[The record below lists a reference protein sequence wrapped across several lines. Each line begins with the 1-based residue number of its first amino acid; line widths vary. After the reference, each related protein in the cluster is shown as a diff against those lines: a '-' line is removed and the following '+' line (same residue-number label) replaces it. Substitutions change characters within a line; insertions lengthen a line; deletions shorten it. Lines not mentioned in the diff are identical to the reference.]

1 MTLNFQ
7 IYLILI
13 ALRNFKFTGILIAT
27 ILLTTAFM
35 VEDFKALQLKYDRV
49 QTAYDQKSEAVFA
62 LLASKHLHPSQ
73 LELYFR
79 AIKNEK
85 TLEIW
90 AKNRTDETFQ
100 HVKDYVFAGYCGSLG
115 PKRKEGDMQIPEGF
129 YHINRFNPMSSF
141 YLSLG
146 LNYPNESDRI
156 LGHKSKPGSDIFIH
170 GTNITSRCIPIT
182 DEKIKE
188 VYILAIEAKNA
199 GQEKIPVD
207 IFPAR
212 LDEKSFEELKAYS
225 KSPEYIEYW
234 RPWLGNKVINS
245 DAMNLF
251 WAQLKPR
258 YQYFETHR
266 QLKSFKVNEKGKYVY

>member
-1 MTLNFQ
+1 M
-7 IYLILI
+7 
-13 ALRNFKFTGILIAT
+13 RNFKLISTLVAS
-27 ILLTTAFM
+27 IFLTTAFM

-62 LLASKHLHPSQ
+62 LLASKQLQPSQ

-85 TLEIW
+85 ILEIW
-90 AKNRTDETFQ
+90 GKNHADESFQ
-100 HVKDYVFAGYCGSLG
+100 HITDYAFAGYCGSLG
-115 PKRKEGDMQIPEGF
+115 PKRKEGDMQIPEGL

-156 LGHKSKPGSDIFIH
+156 LGHKSKPGYDIFIH
-170 GTNITSRCIPIT
+170 GTNVTSGCIPIT

-188 VYILAIEAKNA
+188 VYILAIEARNA

-225 KSPEYIEYW
+225 KSPAYIEYW
-234 RPWLGNKVINS
+234 RPWLGNKTINS
-245 DAMNLF
+245 DAMQQF
-251 WAQLKPR
+251 WAQLQPR

-266 QLKSFKVNEKGKYVY
+266 QLKTFKVTGNGKYVY